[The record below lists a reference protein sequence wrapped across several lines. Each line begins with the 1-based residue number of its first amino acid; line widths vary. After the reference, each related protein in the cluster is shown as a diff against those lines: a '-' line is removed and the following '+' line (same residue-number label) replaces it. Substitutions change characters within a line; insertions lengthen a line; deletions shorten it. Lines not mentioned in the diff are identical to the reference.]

1 MNNAATIDRAR
12 TSYAKAASHGLGMGQ
27 IEAKRYLAELSE
39 DDLNRLH
46 AQLVQDVE
54 ASRTLP
60 QSRSVPFNDYVAELV
75 GKGQVEQGDRL
86 ELVYRAGFDVGF
98 SAYLVESLVSDSAYA
113 PDVEAVPDSGV
124 SQDSMR
130 IS

>member
-1 MNNAATIDRAR
+1 MNNAATIDRTR

-27 IEAKRYLAELSE
+27 IEARRYMAELGE
-39 DDLNRLH
+39 DDLNALH
-46 AQLVQDVE
+46 AQLLKDVE
-54 ASRTLP
+54 VSRALA
-60 QSRSVPFNDYVAELV
+60 QSRSVPFTDYVAELV
-75 GKGQVEQGDRL
+75 DKGQVERGERL

-98 SAYLVESLVSDSAYA
+98 STCLVESLVSDSSYA